1 MHGVAVQVF
10 TQLSGINVIGY
21 YQLIMYEALGI
32 KGSKSLLI
40 ASIYNCIGPL
50 ASKYSLYHTVPLG
63 SPLMQPSR
71 SDFHRLSPRQSR
83 TSQAPPHWD
92 HWNYHRLDLRRG
104 HQLSKRG
111 WPQSRHVHCRRLL
124 HFLRHYH
131 LLVLLWSNLL
141 GLHV

>member
-21 YQLIMYEALGI
+21 YQVIMYEALGI

-50 ASKYSLYHTVPLG
+50 ASKYSLRQTVSLG
-63 SPLMQPSR
+63 PPLMQPSR
-71 SDFHRLSPRQSR
+71 SDFYRLFPRQGR
-83 TSQAPPHWD
+83 TSQAPPHWH
-92 HWNYHRLDLRRG
+92 HWHYHRFNLRRSN
-104 HQLSKRG
+104 QLSKRG
-111 WPQSRHVHCRRLL
+111 WPQSWHVHCRRLL
-124 HFLRHYH
+124 HFLRHHY
-131 LLVLLWSNLL
+131 LLLLLRSDLL